1 MSVRFFDSHKTTG
14 SNAAASES
22 ASACP
27 ASDNNALLLTLD
39 TVITVS
45 IFVITALLLISLHSI
60 VSIIISAAVIV
71 SLIRMI
77 RVNLKTQFLKR
88 PKPLTVT

>member
-45 IFVITALLLISLHSI
+45 IFVIIGILVGSLNGIISLVLS
-60 VSIIISAAVIV
+60 VGLIV
-71 SLIRMI
+71 SLILII
-77 RVNLKTQFLKR
+77 RIILKTQIEKR